1 MVAKAHARYLRISPR
16 KVKIVADL
24 IRGKSLP
31 QATGILLTTPKAASE
46 PLLKLLNSAAANAE
60 NNHKMDPEKL
70 YVSEVFATPGPIIK
84 RIMPRAQGRA
94 YRINK
99 RTSHVTIA
107 VAEKEREEA
116 ESMGQKVN
124 PHGLRVGVI
133 KDWDSRWYARNEKV
147 GDLLVE
153 DNKIRNY
160 LKKTLYSAGIPKIEI
175 ERDNAKI
182 KIYLHCARP
191 GVVIGKGGTEIER
204 LRLELEKKLGK
215 PVALNIVEV
224 KTPDTDAQLVAEN
237 IAQQLEKRISFRRAM
252 KNSMGR
258 AMRMGARGIKVMC
271 SGRLGGAEIARS
283 ECYHDG
289 TIPLQ
294 TIRAD
299 IDYGFA
305 EAATTYGRIG
315 IKVWIYKG
323 EVLSQ
328 TLRTTPRTLDT
339 KNFKERSDRPRR
351 RDGRGGYNRDR
362 KPGYGNRP
370 QGGYNNNRGPRPAA
384 GGSAPK
390 EGGKA

>member
-1 MVAKAHARYLRISPR
+1 
-16 KVKIVADL
+16 
-24 IRGKSLP
+24 
-31 QATGILLTTPKAASE
+31 
-46 PLLKLLNSAAANAE
+46 
-60 NNHKMDPEKL
+60 
-70 YVSEVFATPGPIIK
+70 
-84 RIMPRAQGRA
+84 
-94 YRINK
+94 
-99 RTSHVTIA
+99 
-107 VAEKEREEA
+107 
-116 ESMGQKVN
+116 MGQKIN

-147 GDLLVE
+147 GDLVVE
-153 DNKIRNY
+153 DYNLRKY

-175 ERDNAKI
+175 ERDNAKV

-215 PVALNIVEV
+215 PVVLNIVEV

-252 KNSMGR
+252 KNCMGR

-305 EAATTYGRIG
+305 KANTTYGRVG
-315 IKVWIYKG
+315 CKVWIYKG
-323 EVLSQ
+323 EVLNS
-328 TLRTTPRTLDT
+328 TLRSENPEPARR
-339 KNFKERSDRPRR
+339 ER
-351 RDGRGGYNRDR
+351 RDRRPNDRRNGDRRGNGERRPYNNDR
-362 KPGYGNRP
+362 RSYNGERRP
-370 QGGYNNNRGPRPAA
+370 YNNNNT
-384 GGSAPK
+384 
-390 EGGKA
+390 EGGNR